1 MKKLFFLLLFL
12 LVVLFSL
19 ITIFDLKYLTKGI
32 SSTYMIGKKSA
43 SIYDHK
49 LFETR
54 DVVGSSAYNI
64 PISKLYSK
72 DFNKNKVDELLISSK
87 SNSFILIKNDSIHI
101 ENYWRGGGVDILSNS
116 FSIAKSIVSIL
127 IGCAIEDG
135 FIESVDQNI
144 DDFIPYISNFN
155 DSKPVK
161 VKHLLSMS
169 SGYDWFENYKRPI
182 SVTAKAYYGDNINDL
197 ILSRNFIQDP
207 GVSFSYQ
214 SGDTQLLGYLL
225 EKATNHF
232 VSDYASKVLWGPMG
246 ATNNAVWTLDKKN
259 GTEKVFC
266 CFNSTARDF
275 LKIGIMLKNEGKI
288 NNNQI
293 LNKSYINWLLSIPE
307 LENIDKNS
315 LFYKKKIEHY
325 SNSWYLAKVLNK
337 KIIYARGYLGQYIV
351 IIPDIDVVFVRL
363 GEKDFNNGGI
373 FDNKYYLSNE
383 LLYLIEQVIIKYSK
397 T

>member
-1 MKKLFFLLLFL
+1 MKQLLLLPLSL
-12 LVVLFSL
+12 LFILFSL
-19 ITIFDLKYLTKGI
+19 IIIFDLKYLTKGI
-32 SSTYMIGKKSA
+32 SSTYMIGKTSA
-43 SIYDHK
+43 NIYDHK

-54 DVVGSSAYNI
+54 VVYGDSAYNV

-72 DFNKNKVDELLISSK
+72 DFGKTIVDDLLISSK
-87 SNSFILIKNDSIHI
+87 SNSFVLIKNDSIHI
-101 ENYWRGGGVDILSNS
+101 ENYWRGGGVDVLSNS

-127 IGCAIEDG
+127 VGCAIEDG
-135 FIESVDQNI
+135 FIESVNQNVV
-144 DDFIPYISNFN
+144 DFIPSISNFN

-161 VKHLLSMS
+161 IKHLLNMS

-182 SVTAKAYYGDNINDL
+182 SVTAKAYYGDNIDDL
-197 ILSRNFIQDP
+197 ILSRNFIKDP

-225 EKATNHF
+225 KKATNVH
-232 VSDYASKVLWGPMG
+232 VSEYASKVLWGPIG
-246 ATNNAVWTLDKKN
+246 AANNATWSLDKKN

-293 LNKSYINWLLSIPE
+293 LSKSYINWLLSTPE
-307 LENIDKNS
+307 LKNIDKKS
-315 LFYKKKIEHY
+315 LFYKKKIKHY

-351 IIPDIDVVFVRL
+351 IIPEIDVVFVRL
-363 GEKDFNNGGI
+363 GEKDFNNDGT
-373 FDNKYYLSNE
+373 FDNKYYLSSE
-383 LLYLIEQVIIKYSK
+383 LLNLIEQVIIKYN
-397 T
+397 

>member
-1 MKKLFFLLLFL
+1 MKRLLFL
-12 LVVLFSL
+12 LLSLLFILFSL
-19 ITIFDLKYLTKGI
+19 IIIFDLKYLAKGI
-32 SSTYMIGKKSA
+32 SSTYLIGETSA

-49 LFETR
+49 LFNTR
-54 DVVGSSAYNI
+54 DVTGDSPYNI

-72 DFNKNKVDELLISSK
+72 DFGNAIVDELLTSSK
-87 SNSFILIKNDSIHI
+87 SNSFVLVKNDSIHI
-101 ENYWRGGGVDILSNS
+101 ENYWRGGGVDVLSNS

-127 IGCAIEDG
+127 VGCAIEDG
-135 FIESVDQNI
+135 FIESVDQDI
-144 DDFIPYISNFN
+144 IEFIPYISHFS

-161 VKHLLSMS
+161 IKHLLSMS

-182 SVTAKAYYGDNINDL
+182 SVTAKAYYGDNIDDL
-197 ILSRNFIQDP
+197 ILSREFIKNP

-225 EKATNHF
+225 KKATNLN
-232 VSDYASKVLWGPMG
+232 VSEYASKVLWGPMG
-246 ATNNAVWTLDKKN
+246 ATSNAVWALDKEN

-293 LNKSYINWLLSIPE
+293 LSKSYINWLLSIPE
-307 LENIDKNS
+307 LINIDKKS
-315 LFYKKKIEHY
+315 LFYKKNIEHY
-325 SNSWYLAKVLNK
+325 SNSWYLAEVFNK
-337 KIIYARGYLGQYIV
+337 RIIYARGYLGQYIV

-363 GEKDFNNGGI
+363 GEKDFNNDGI
-373 FDNKYYLSNE
+373 FNNKYYLSNE
-383 LLYLIEQVIIKYSK
+383 LLNLIEQVIIKYN
-397 T
+397 